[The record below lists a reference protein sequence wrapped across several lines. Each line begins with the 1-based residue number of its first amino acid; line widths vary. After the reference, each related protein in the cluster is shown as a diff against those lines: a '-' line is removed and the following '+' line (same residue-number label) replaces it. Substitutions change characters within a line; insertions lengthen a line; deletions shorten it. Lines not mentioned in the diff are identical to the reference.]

1 MKSSSFMMG
10 VALFCA
16 ALVHLWLGQSEFG
29 PIRELLQQ
37 VSQISDIATFNR
49 MVDDSFELMALAYVN
64 LPRLVMAIL
73 VGGTLGTIGSL
84 FQQLTQ
90 NRMMSPLTL
99 GTSSGAWL
107 GLVILNVV
115 APMLVAQYSVW
126 FALVGALLAIG
137 LIVSIVGIKNMSG
150 LPIVLAGM
158 AVNLLLG
165 AFATAIIL
173 LNDQYAQNLFVWG
186 AGDLGQNGWEQ
197 VLWLMPKL
205 LPIFAIFL
213 LAPRVLTLLSIG
225 TEGAAARGLNIGT
238 TFFVLMAI
246 GVWLVS
252 VSITSVGVI
261 SFIGLIAPNIAR
273 HLGFLKAKSELV
285 ASCVLGAL
293 LLCVNDSLAIFL
305 AQWSLDMIPT
315 GTATAVIG
323 APALII
329 IARKQMSA
337 QDQLFFS
344 MPKGPKSISSLAY
357 FLLGTMI
364 VGLLALSTLSQP
376 SSDMGYFVIPDAFEW
391 SIRWPRMLTAIFAG
405 GGLAVA
411 GVILQRL
418 VYNPLASPDILG
430 VSAGAVLALI
440 FSSLFMGYSIHSLSP
455 WIAFLGSAIA
465 LCLLLFLGKKHQF
478 APAILILTGISL
490 TAVLE
495 ALVQFSLTRV
505 GEGKYTLLAWLAGS
519 TYRVEP
525 ESASIMAIVITLSIS
540 VALLLS
546 RWVTLIATG
555 RQFASARG
563 LNINIAYV
571 ALLCIVAVLCSVVTT
586 TMGPVAFVGLLA
598 PHIAAMVGARLVRE
612 QIILSFLIGAALML
626 FADWLGQVVVF
637 PAQLAAGTL
646 VSIIGGSYFIFL
658 LLKSQRG

>member
-1 MKSSSFMMG
+1 MKSSGFMMG
-10 VALFCA
+10 AALLCA

-29 PIRELLQQ
+29 PISELLQQ
-37 VSQISDIATFNR
+37 VSQISDIATFNS
-49 MVDDSFELMALAYVN
+49 MVDDSFELMALAYVS

-126 FALVGALLAIG
+126 FALIGALLAMG

-205 LPIFAIFL
+205 LPIFAIFF

-238 TFFVLMAI
+238 TFFVLMAV

-273 HLGFLKAKSELV
+273 HLGFLKAKSELI

-293 LLCVNDSLAIFL
+293 LLCVTDCLAIFL

-329 IARKQMSA
+329 IARKQLSA

-357 FLLGTMI
+357 FLLGLMI
-364 VGLLALSTLSQP
+364 FGLFALSALSQP

-455 WIAFLGSAIA
+455 WVAFLGSAIA

-478 APAILILTGISL
+478 APSILILTGISL

-525 ESASIMAIVITLSIS
+525 ESATIMAVVITACIG

-571 ALLCIVAVLCSVVTT
+571 ALLCIVAILCSVVTT

-598 PHIAAMVGARLVRE
+598 PHIATMVGARLVRE

-658 LLKSQRG
+658 LLKSRRT

>member
-1 MKSSSFMMG
+1 MKSSGLVMG
-10 VALFCA
+10 AALFFA
-16 ALVHLWLGQSEFG
+16 SLVHLWLGQSEFG
-29 PIRELLQQ
+29 PIGELLQQ
-37 VSQISDIATFNR
+37 VSLISDSAAFNS
-49 MVDDSFELMALAYVN
+49 MVDDSFELMALIYVN

-107 GLVILNVV
+107 GLVILNVI

-126 FALVGALLAIG
+126 FALIGALLAMG
-137 LIVSIVGIKNMSG
+137 LIVSIVGIKNMNG

-165 AFATAIIL
+165 AFATATIL

-225 TEGAAARGLNIGT
+225 TEGAAARGLNIGA

-273 HLGFLKAKSELV
+273 HLGFLKAKSELI

-293 LLCVNDSLAIFL
+293 LLCVTDSLAIFL

-329 IARKQMSA
+329 IARKQLSA

-344 MPKGPKSISSLAY
+344 MPKGPKFISPLAY

-364 VGLLALSTLSQP
+364 FGLLALSALSQP

-478 APAILILTGISL
+478 APSILILTGISL

-525 ESASIMAIVITLSIS
+525 ESAMIMTMVITASIGA
-540 VALLLS
+540 ALLLS

-563 LNINIAYV
+563 LNTNLAYV
-571 ALLCIVAVLCSVVTT
+571 ALLCIVAILCSVVTT

-598 PHIAAMVGARLVRE
+598 PHIAAMMGARLVRE

-646 VSIIGGSYFIFL
+646 VSIIGGSYFIIL
-658 LLKSQRG
+658 LLKSRRT

>member
-1 MKSSSFMMG
+1 MKSSGLVMG
-10 VALFCA
+10 AALFFA
-16 ALVHLWLGQSEFG
+16 SLVHLWLGQSEFG
-29 PIRELLQQ
+29 PIGELLQQ
-37 VSQISDIATFNR
+37 VSLISDSVTFNS
-49 MVDDSFELMALAYVN
+49 MVDDSFELMALIYVN

-126 FALVGALLAIG
+126 FALIGALLAMG

-150 LPIVLAGM
+150 LPIVLSGM

-197 VLWLMPKL
+197 VIWLMPKL
-205 LPIFAIFL
+205 LPIFAIIL

-225 TEGAAARGLNIGT
+225 TEGAAARGLNIGA
-238 TFFVLMAI
+238 TFFVLMAV

-273 HLGFLKAKSELV
+273 HLGFLKAKSELI

-293 LLCVNDSLAIFL
+293 LLCVTDSLAIFL

-329 IARKQMSA
+329 IARKQLSA

-344 MPKGPKSISSLAY
+344 MPKGPKFISPLAY

-364 VGLLALSTLSQP
+364 FGLLALSTLSQP

-391 SIRWPRMLTAIFAG
+391 SIRWPRILTAIFAG

-478 APAILILTGISL
+478 APSILILTGISL

-525 ESASIMAIVITLSIS
+525 ESAMIMTMVITASIGA
-540 VALLLS
+540 ALLLS

-563 LNINIAYV
+563 LNISIAYV
-571 ALLCIVAVLCSVVTT
+571 ALLCIVAILCSVVTT

-658 LLKSQRG
+658 LLKSRRT

>member
-1 MKSSSFMMG
+1 MKSSGFMMG
-10 VALFCA
+10 AALLCA

-29 PIRELLQQ
+29 PIGELLQQ
-37 VSQISDIATFNR
+37 VSQISDIVTFNS

-115 APMLVAQYSVW
+115 APILVAQYSVW
-126 FALVGALLAIG
+126 FALIGALLAMG

-205 LPIFAIFL
+205 LPIFAIFF

-225 TEGAAARGLNIGT
+225 TEGAAARGLNIGA
-238 TFFVLMAI
+238 TFFVLMAV
-246 GVWLVS
+246 GVWLAS

-293 LLCVNDSLAIFL
+293 LLCVTDSLAIFL

-357 FLLGTMI
+357 FLLGLMI
-364 VGLLALSTLSQP
+364 FGLFALSALSQP

-455 WIAFLGSAIA
+455 WVAFLGSAIA

-478 APAILILTGISL
+478 APSILILTGISL

-525 ESASIMAIVITLSIS
+525 ESAVIMTIVITACIG

-571 ALLCIVAVLCSVVTT
+571 ALLCIVAILCSVVTT

-658 LLKSQRG
+658 LLKSRRS

>member
-1 MKSSSFMMG
+1 MRSSGFMMG
-10 VALFCA
+10 AVLLLT

-29 PIRELLQQ
+29 PVGELFQQ
-37 VSQISDIATFNR
+37 VSQISDIATFNK
-49 MVDDSFELMALAYVN
+49 MVDDSFELMALVYVN

-90 NRMMSPLTL
+90 NHMMSPLTL

-107 GLVILNVV
+107 GLVILNVA

-126 FALVGALLAIG
+126 FALIGALLAMG

-165 AFATAIIL
+165 AFVTAIIL

-238 TFFVLMAI
+238 TFFVLMVI

-273 HLGFLKAKSELV
+273 HLGFLKAKSELI

-293 LLCVNDSLAIFL
+293 LLCMTDSLAIFL

-344 MPKGPKSISSLAY
+344 MPKGPKFISPLAY
-357 FLLGTMI
+357 FLLGAMI
-364 VGLLALSTLSQP
+364 SGLLALSTLSQP
-376 SSDMGYFVIPDAFEW
+376 SSDMSYFIIPDAFEW

-455 WIAFLGSAIA
+455 WVAFLGSAIA

-478 APAILILTGISL
+478 APSILILTGISL

-525 ESASIMAIVITLSIS
+525 DAAMIMVIVITVCIG

-571 ALLCIVAVLCSVVTT
+571 VLLCIVAILCSMVTT

-612 QIILSFLIGAALML
+612 QILLSFLIGAALML

-658 LLKSQRG
+658 LLKSRSA

>member
-1 MKSSSFMMG
+1 MRFGGLMMG
-10 VALFCA
+10 AVLLLA
-16 ALVHLWLGQSEFG
+16 ASVHLWLGQSEFG
-29 PIRELLQQ
+29 PVDELFRQI
-37 VSQISDIATFNR
+37 SQISDTASFER

-126 FALVGALLAIG
+126 FALVGALLAMG

-225 TEGAAARGLNIGT
+225 SEGAAARGLNIGT
-238 TFFVLMAI
+238 TFFVLMTI

-273 HLGFLKAKSELV
+273 HLGFLKAKSELI
-285 ASCVLGAL
+285 ASCALGAL
-293 LLCVNDSLAIFL
+293 LLCVTDSLAIFL

-337 QDQLFFS
+337 QDQMFFS

-357 FLLGTMI
+357 FLLFIMI
-364 VGLLALSTLSQP
+364 FGLLALSSLSQP
-376 SSDMGYFVIPDAFEW
+376 ASDMGYFTIPDAFEW

-455 WIAFLGSAIA
+455 RIAFLGSAIA

-478 APAILILTGISL
+478 APSILILTGISL

-525 ESASIMAIVITLSIS
+525 DAATIMAIVITVCIG
-540 VALLLS
+540 VVLLLS

-571 ALLCIVAVLCSVVTT
+571 ALLCIVAILCSMVTT

-658 LLKSQRG
+658 LLKSRNS

>member
-1 MKSSSFMMG
+1 MKSSGFMMG
-10 VALFCA
+10 AALLCA

-29 PIRELLQQ
+29 PISELLQQ
-37 VSQISDIATFNR
+37 VSQISDIATFNS

-126 FALVGALLAIG
+126 FALVGALFAMG

-205 LPIFAIFL
+205 LPILAIFL

-225 TEGAAARGLNIGT
+225 TEGAAARGLNIGA

-273 HLGFLKAKSELV
+273 HLGFLKAKSELI

-293 LLCVNDSLAIFL
+293 LLCVTDSLAIFL

-344 MPKGPKSISSLAY
+344 MPKGPKFISPVAY

-364 VGLLALSTLSQP
+364 FGLLALSSLSQP

-455 WIAFLGSAIA
+455 RVAFLGSAIA

-478 APAILILTGISL
+478 APSILILTGISL

-525 ESASIMAIVITLSIS
+525 ESATIMAVVITACIG

-571 ALLCIVAVLCSVVTT
+571 ALLCIVAILCSVVTT

-658 LLKSQRG
+658 LLKSRRT

>member
-1 MKSSSFMMG
+1 MKSSGFMMG
-10 VALFCA
+10 AALLCA

-29 PIRELLQQ
+29 PIGELLQQ
-37 VSQISDIATFNR
+37 ASQISDIATFNL

-73 VGGTLGTIGSL
+73 VGATLGTIGSL

-126 FALVGALLAIG
+126 FALIGALLAMG

-205 LPIFAIFL
+205 LPIFAIFF

-225 TEGAAARGLNIGT
+225 TEGAAARGLNIGA
-238 TFFVLMAI
+238 TFFVLMAV
-246 GVWLVS
+246 GVWLAS

-293 LLCVNDSLAIFL
+293 LLCVTDSLAIFL

-344 MPKGPKSISSLAY
+344 MLKGPKFISSLAY

-411 GVILQRL
+411 GVIFQKFGLQPARKSRYSWC
-418 VYNPLASPDILG
+418 VGGCGSG
-430 VSAGAVLALI
+430 VD
-440 FSSLFMGYSIHSLSP
+440 F
-455 WIAFLGSAIA
+455 
-465 LCLLLFLGKKHQF
+465 Q
-478 APAILILTGISL
+478 
-490 TAVLE
+490 
-495 ALVQFSLTRV
+495 
-505 GEGKYTLLAWLAGS
+505 
-519 TYRVEP
+519 
-525 ESASIMAIVITLSIS
+525 
-540 VALLLS
+540 
-546 RWVTLIATG
+546 
-555 RQFASARG
+555 
-563 LNINIAYV
+563 
-571 ALLCIVAVLCSVVTT
+571 
-586 TMGPVAFVGLLA
+586 
-598 PHIAAMVGARLVRE
+598 
-612 QIILSFLIGAALML
+612 
-626 FADWLGQVVVF
+626 
-637 PAQLAAGTL
+637 
-646 VSIIGGSYFIFL
+646 
-658 LLKSQRG
+658 

>member
-1 MKSSSFMMG
+1 MKSSGFMMG
-10 VALFCA
+10 AALLCA

-29 PIRELLQQ
+29 PIGELLQQ
-37 VSQISDIATFNR
+37 VSQISDIATFNS

-126 FALVGALLAIG
+126 FALVGALFAMG

-205 LPIFAIFL
+205 LPIFAIFF

-238 TFFVLMAI
+238 TFFVLMAV

-273 HLGFLKAKSELV
+273 HLGFLKAKSELI

-293 LLCVNDSLAIFL
+293 LLCVTDSLAIFL

-329 IARKQMSA
+329 IARKQLSA

-357 FLLGTMI
+357 FLLGLMI
-364 VGLLALSTLSQP
+364 FGLFALSALSQP

-455 WIAFLGSAIA
+455 WVAFLGSAIA

-478 APAILILTGISL
+478 SPSILILTGISL

-525 ESASIMAIVITLSIS
+525 ESAVIMTIVITACIG

-571 ALLCIVAVLCSVVTT
+571 ALLCIVAILCSVVTT

-658 LLKSQRG
+658 LLKSRRT

>member
-1 MKSSSFMMG
+1 MKSSGLVMG
-10 VALFCA
+10 AALFFA
-16 ALVHLWLGQSEFG
+16 SLVHLWLGQSEFG
-29 PIRELLQQ
+29 PIGELLQQ
-37 VSQISDIATFNR
+37 VSLISDSARFNS
-49 MVDDSFELMALAYVN
+49 MVDDSFELMALIYVN

-126 FALVGALLAIG
+126 FALIGALLAMG

-197 VLWLMPKL
+197 VIWLMPKL

-238 TFFVLMAI
+238 TFFVLMAV

-293 LLCVNDSLAIFL
+293 LLCVTDSLAIFL
-305 AQWSLDMIPT
+305 ARWSLDMIPT

-329 IARKQMSA
+329 IARKQLSA

-344 MPKGPKSISSLAY
+344 MPKGPKFISLLAY

-364 VGLLALSTLSQP
+364 FGLLALSTLSQP

-478 APAILILTGISL
+478 APSILILTGISL

-525 ESASIMAIVITLSIS
+525 ESAMIMTMVITASIGA
-540 VALLLS
+540 ALLLS

-563 LNINIAYV
+563 LNINVAYV
-571 ALLCIVAVLCSVVTT
+571 ALLCIVAILCSVVTT

-598 PHIAAMVGARLVRE
+598 PHIAAMVGARLVKE

-658 LLKSQRG
+658 LLKSRRT

>member
-1 MKSSSFMMG
+1 MKSSGLVMG
-10 VALFCA
+10 AALFFA
-16 ALVHLWLGQSEFG
+16 SLVHLWLGQSEFG
-29 PIRELLQQ
+29 PIGELFQQ
-37 VSQISDIATFNR
+37 VSQISDIVTFNK

-126 FALVGALLAIG
+126 FALIGALLAMG

-205 LPIFAIFL
+205 LPIIAIFL

-225 TEGAAARGLNIGT
+225 TEGAAARGLNIGA
-238 TFFVLMAI
+238 TFFVLMAV

-293 LLCVNDSLAIFL
+293 LLCVTDSLAIFL

-329 IARKQMSA
+329 IARKQLSA

-344 MPKGPKSISSLAY
+344 MPKGPKLISPLAY
-357 FLLGTMI
+357 FLLGTMLF
-364 VGLLALSTLSQP
+364 GLLALSTLSQP

-478 APAILILTGISL
+478 APSILILTGISL

-525 ESASIMAIVITLSIS
+525 ESAMIMTMVITASIGA
-540 VALLLS
+540 ALLLS

-571 ALLCIVAVLCSVVTT
+571 ALLCIVAILCSVVTT

-598 PHIAAMVGARLVRE
+598 PHIAAMMGARLVRE
-612 QIILSFLIGAALML
+612 QIFLSFLIGAALML

-658 LLKSQRG
+658 LLKSRRT

>member
-1 MKSSSFMMG
+1 MRFSGLMMG
-10 VALFCA
+10 ALLLLA
-16 ALVHLWLGQSEFG
+16 ASVHLWLGQSEFG
-29 PIRELLQQ
+29 PIEELFRQI
-37 VSQISDIATFNR
+37 SQISDTASFER

-126 FALVGALLAIG
+126 FALVGALLAMG

-225 TEGAAARGLNIGT
+225 SEGAAARGLNIGT
-238 TFFVLMAI
+238 TFFVLMTI

-273 HLGFLKAKSELV
+273 HLGFLKAKSELI
-285 ASCVLGAL
+285 ASCALGAL
-293 LLCVNDSLAIFL
+293 LLCVTDSLAIFL

-337 QDQLFFS
+337 QDQIFFS

-357 FLLGTMI
+357 FLLFIMI
-364 VGLLALSTLSQP
+364 FGLLALSTLSQP
-376 SSDMGYFVIPDAFEW
+376 ASDMGYFTIPDAFEW

-478 APAILILTGISL
+478 APSILILTGISL

-525 ESASIMAIVITLSIS
+525 DAATIMAIVITVCIG

-571 ALLCIVAVLCSVVTT
+571 ALLCIVAILCSMVTT

-658 LLKSQRG
+658 LLKSRNS

>member
-1 MKSSSFMMG
+1 MRFSGLMMG
-10 VALFCA
+10 AVLLLA
-16 ALVHLWLGQSEFG
+16 ASVHLWLGQSEFG
-29 PIRELLQQ
+29 PIEELFRQI
-37 VSQISDIATFNR
+37 SQISDTASFER

-126 FALVGALLAIG
+126 FALVGALLAMG
-137 LIVSIVGIKNMSG
+137 LIVSIVGVKNMSG

-225 TEGAAARGLNIGT
+225 SEGAAARGLNIGT
-238 TFFVLMAI
+238 TFFVLMTI

-273 HLGFLKAKSELV
+273 HLGFLKAKSELI
-285 ASCVLGAL
+285 ASCALGAL
-293 LLCVNDSLAIFL
+293 LLCVTDSLAIFL

-337 QDQLFFS
+337 QDQMFFS

-357 FLLGTMI
+357 FLLFIMI
-364 VGLLALSTLSQP
+364 FGLLALSTLSQP
-376 SSDMGYFVIPDAFEW
+376 ASDMGYFTIPDAFEW

-478 APAILILTGISL
+478 APSILILTGISL

-525 ESASIMAIVITLSIS
+525 DAATIMAIVITVCIG

-571 ALLCIVAVLCSVVTT
+571 ALLCIVAILCSMVTT

-658 LLKSQRG
+658 LLKSRNS

>member
-1 MKSSSFMMG
+1 MKSSGFMMG
-10 VALFCA
+10 AALFCA

-29 PIRELLQQ
+29 PISELLQQ
-37 VSQISDIATFNR
+37 VSQISDITTFNS

-115 APMLVAQYSVW
+115 APILVAQYSVW
-126 FALVGALLAIG
+126 FALIGALLAMG

-205 LPIFAIFL
+205 LPIFAIFF

-225 TEGAAARGLNIGT
+225 TEGAAARGLNIGA
-238 TFFVLMAI
+238 TFFVLMAV
-246 GVWLVS
+246 GVWLAS

-293 LLCVNDSLAIFL
+293 LLCVTDSLAIFL

-357 FLLGTMI
+357 FLLGLMI
-364 VGLLALSTLSQP
+364 FGLFALSALSQP

-455 WIAFLGSAIA
+455 WVAFLGSAIA

-478 APAILILTGISL
+478 APSILILTGISL

-525 ESASIMAIVITLSIS
+525 ESATIMAVVITACIG

-563 LNINIAYV
+563 LNINLAYV
-571 ALLCIVAVLCSVVTT
+571 ALLCIVAILCSVVTT

-637 PAQLAAGTL
+637 PAQLAAGTF

-658 LLKSQRG
+658 LLKSRRT

>member
-1 MKSSSFMMG
+1 MKYNG
-10 VALFCA
+10 LIVVAVLLLA
-16 ALVHLWLGQSEFG
+16 ATIHLWLGQSDFG
-29 PIRELLQQ
+29 PVSLLMNE
-37 VSQISDIATFNR
+37 VAAAGSWSALQILYSE
-49 MVDDSFELMALAYVN
+49 SFELMGFIDVN

-73 VGGTLGTIGSL
+73 VGGSLGTIGSL

-99 GTSSGAWL
+99 GTSAGAWL
-107 GLVILNVV
+107 GLVLLNVF
-115 APMLVAQYSVW
+115 APMLVGQFSVF
-126 FALVGALLAIG
+126 FALLGALAAMG
-137 LIVSIVGIKNMSG
+137 LIVAIVGLKNMSG

-173 LNDQYAQNLFVWG
+173 LNDQYAQNLFIWG

-197 VLWLMPKL
+197 VEWLLPKL
-205 LPIFAIFL
+205 LPIIAIFL
-213 LAPRVLTLLSIG
+213 FAPRVLTLLSIG

-238 TFFVLMAI
+238 TFFLLMFI

-252 VSITSVGVI
+252 VSITTVGVI

-273 HLGFLKAKSELV
+273 YLGAIKAKHELY
-285 ASCVLGAL
+285 ASGILGAL
-293 LLCVNDSLAIFL
+293 LLCATDSLAIFMG
-305 AQWSLDMIPT
+305 QWSLDIIPT

-323 APALII
+323 APALIL
-329 IARKQMSA
+329 IARKQLTA
-337 QDQLFFS
+337 QDQMFFS
-344 MPKGPKSISSLAY
+344 MPKGARQTGAKVYLAIGTVMLV
-357 FLLGTMI
+357 LLG
-364 VGLLALSTLSQP
+364 LSSFSHPLS
-376 SSDMGYFVIPDAFEW
+376 SEHYFQIPDAFEW

-430 VSAGAVLALI
+430 VSSGAVLALI
-440 FSSLFMGYSIHSLSP
+440 LSSLLFGHSIHTLSP
-455 WIAFLGSAIA
+455 WVAFSGSLGA
-465 LCLLLFLGKKHQF
+465 LALLLFLGKKHQY
-478 APAILILTGISL
+478 APSILILTGISL

-519 TYRVEP
+519 TYRVKP
-525 ESASIMAIVITLSIS
+525 ESALILALIISLVVITALS
-540 VALLLS
+540 LS
-546 RWVTLIATG
+546 RWVTLIGSG

-563 LNINIAYV
+563 LNISTAYLV
-571 ALLCIVAVLCSVVTT
+571 LLCLVAVLCGVVTT
-586 TMGPVAFVGLLA
+586 TMGPVAFVGLLG
-598 PHIAAMVGARLVRE
+598 PHIAAIVGARTVKE
-612 QIILSFLIGAALML
+612 QILLSMLIGATLML
-626 FADWLGQVVVF
+626 FADWLGQIVVF

-646 VSIIGGSYFIFL
+646 VSVIGGSYFIFL
-658 LLKSQRG
+658 LLKARRD

>member
-1 MKSSSFMMG
+1 MKSSGFMMG
-10 VALFCA
+10 AALLCA

-29 PIRELLQQ
+29 PIGELLQQ
-37 VSQISDIATFNR
+37 VSQISDIATFNS

-115 APMLVAQYSVW
+115 APTLAAQYSVW
-126 FALVGALLAIG
+126 FALVGALLAMG

-225 TEGAAARGLNIGT
+225 TEGAAARGLNIGA

-273 HLGFLKAKSELV
+273 HLGFLKAKSELI

-293 LLCVNDSLAIFL
+293 LLCVTDSLAIFL

-329 IARKQMSA
+329 IARKQLSA

-344 MPKGPKSISSLAY
+344 MPKGPKFISPLAY

-364 VGLLALSTLSQP
+364 FGLLALSTLSQP

-455 WIAFLGSAIA
+455 WVAFLGSAIA

-478 APAILILTGISL
+478 APSILILTGISL

-525 ESASIMAIVITLSIS
+525 ESAVIMTMVITASIGA
-540 VALLLS
+540 ALLLS

-571 ALLCIVAVLCSVVTT
+571 ALLCIVGILCSVVIT

-637 PAQLAAGTL
+637 PAQLAAGIL

-658 LLKSQRG
+658 LLKSRRT

>member
-1 MKSSSFMMG
+1 MKSSGLMVG
-10 VALFCA
+10 VALFLA
-16 ALVHLWLGQSEFG
+16 ALIHLWLGQSEFG
-29 PIRELLQQ
+29 PVVDLFQQ
-37 VSQISDIATFNR
+37 VSQVSDIATFNS
-49 MVDDSFELMALAYVN
+49 MVDDSFELMALINVN

-126 FALVGALLAIG
+126 FALTGALLAMG

-197 VLWLMPKL
+197 VFWLMPKL

-273 HLGFLKAKSELV
+273 HLGFLKAKSELI

-293 LLCVNDSLAIFL
+293 LLCVTDSLAIFL

-344 MPKGPKSISSLAY
+344 MPKGPRSISPLAY
-357 FLLGTMI
+357 FLVGTMI
-364 VGLLALSTLSQP
+364 FALLVLSTMSQP
-376 SSDMGYFVIPDAFEW
+376 ASDMGYFVIPDSFEW

-440 FSSLFMGYSIHSLSP
+440 FSSLLMGYSIHSLSP
-455 WIAFLGSAIA
+455 WVAFLGSAIA
-465 LCLLLFLGKKHQF
+465 LCLLLLLGKKHQF
-478 APAILILTGISL
+478 APSILILTGISL

-525 ESASIMAIVITLSIS
+525 GTATIMALVTTVCIGI
-540 VALLLS
+540 ALLLS
-546 RWVTLIATG
+546 PWVTLIATG

-571 ALLCIVAVLCSVVTT
+571 ALLCIVAVLCSMVTT

-658 LLKSQRG
+658 LLKSRRV

>member
-1 MKSSSFMMG
+1 MKSSGLMMG
-10 VALFCA
+10 AVLFIA
-16 ALVHLWLGQSEFG
+16 ALIQLWLGQSEFG
-29 PIRELLQQ
+29 PIGELFQQ
-37 VSQISDIATFNR
+37 VSQISDIVTFNK
-49 MVDDSFELMALAYVN
+49 MVDDSFELMALIYVN

-126 FALVGALLAIG
+126 FALIGALLAMG

-273 HLGFLKAKSELV
+273 HLGFLKAKSELI

-293 LLCVNDSLAIFL
+293 LLCVTDSLAIFL

-344 MPKGPKSISSLAY
+344 MPKGQKSISPLAY
-357 FLLGTMI
+357 FLLGGMI
-364 VGLLALSTLSQP
+364 FGLLALSTLLQP
-376 SSDMGYFVIPDAFEW
+376 SADMGYFIIPDAFEW
-391 SIRWPRMLTAIFAG
+391 SIRWPRMLTAIFSG

-455 WIAFLGSAIA
+455 WVAFLGSAIA

-478 APAILILTGISL
+478 APSILILTGISL

-525 ESASIMAIVITLSIS
+525 DAATIMAIVITVCIG

-563 LNINIAYV
+563 LNTNIAYV
-571 ALLCIVAVLCSVVTT
+571 ALLCIVAVLCSMVTT

-658 LLKSQRG
+658 LLKSRTT

>member
-1 MKSSSFMMG
+1 MKSSGFMMG
-10 VALFCA
+10 AALFFA

-29 PIRELLQQ
+29 PVGELFQEISQ
-37 VSQISDIATFNR
+37 VSEMALLSR
-49 MVDDSFELMALAYVN
+49 MVDESFELMAFIYVN
-64 LPRLVMAIL
+64 LPRLVMAVL

-107 GLVILNVV
+107 GLVILNVA

-126 FALVGALLAIG
+126 FALIGALLAMG

-205 LPIFAIFL
+205 LPILPIFL
-213 LAPRVLTLLSIG
+213 LAPRILTLLSIG
-225 TEGAAARGLNIGT
+225 IEGAAARGLNLGA
-238 TFFVLMAI
+238 TFFVLMTV

-273 HLGFLKAKSELV
+273 YLGFLKAKSELI
-285 ASCVLGAL
+285 ASCILGAV
-293 LLCVNDSLAIFL
+293 LLCTTDSLAIFL
-305 AQWSLDMIPT
+305 AQWSMDMIPT

-323 APALII
+323 APALIM

-344 MPKGPKSISSLAY
+344 MPKGPKSISTFAY
-357 FLLGTMI
+357 VLLCTI
-364 VGLLALSTLSQP
+364 IFGLLVLSVFSQP
-376 SSDMGYFVIPDAFEW
+376 SSNMSYFVVPGTFEW
-391 SIRWPRMLTAIFAG
+391 SIRWPRILTAIFAG

-455 WIAFLGSAIA
+455 WVAFLGSAIA
-465 LCLLLFLGKKHQF
+465 LCLLLLLGRKHQF
-478 APAILILTGISL
+478 APSILILTGISL

-519 TYRVEP
+519 TYRVKP
-525 ESASIMAIVITLSIS
+525 ESAMIMAIVITVCIF

-546 RWVTLIATG
+546 RWVTLIAIG

-563 LNINIAYV
+563 LNLTIAYV
-571 ALLCIVAVLCSVVTT
+571 ILLCLVAVLCSVVTT

-612 QIILSFLIGAALML
+612 QLILSFLVGAALML
-626 FADWLGQVVVF
+626 FADWLGQVMVF

-646 VSIIGGSYFIFL
+646 VSIIGGSYFIL
-658 LLKSQRG
+658 LLLRSGRA

>member
-1 MKSSSFMMG
+1 MKSSGFMMG
-10 VALFCA
+10 AALLCA

-29 PIRELLQQ
+29 PIGELLQQ
-37 VSQISDIATFNR
+37 VSQISDIATFNS

-126 FALVGALLAIG
+126 FALVGALLAMG

-225 TEGAAARGLNIGT
+225 TEGAAARGLNIGA

-273 HLGFLKAKSELV
+273 HLGFLKAKSELI

-293 LLCVNDSLAIFL
+293 LLCVTDSLAIFL

-329 IARKQMSA
+329 IARKQLSA

-344 MPKGPKSISSLAY
+344 MPKGPKFISPVAY

-364 VGLLALSTLSQP
+364 FGLLALSTLSQP

-455 WIAFLGSAIA
+455 WVAFLGSAIA

-478 APAILILTGISL
+478 APSILILTGISL

-525 ESASIMAIVITLSIS
+525 ESAMIMTMVITSSIGA
-540 VALLLS
+540 ALLLS

-571 ALLCIVAVLCSVVTT
+571 ALLCIVAILCSVVTT
-586 TMGPVAFVGLLA
+586 TMGLVAFVGLLA
-598 PHIAAMVGARLVRE
+598 PHIAAMVGARLVKE

-658 LLKSQRG
+658 LLKSRRT

>member
-1 MKSSSFMMG
+1 MKSSGVMLV
-10 VALFCA
+10 VALLTSAIF
-16 ALVHLWLGQSEFG
+16 HIGLGQSEFG
-29 PIRELLQQ
+29 PLWPVLKTLMS
-37 VSQISDIATFNR
+37 VSDVASLFKMA
-49 MVDDSFELMALAYVN
+49 DDSFELMALLHVN
-64 LPRLVMAIL
+64 IPRLVMAII

-107 GLVILNVV
+107 GLVVLNVV

-126 FALVGALLAIG
+126 FALVGALLAMG

-197 VLWLMPKL
+197 VVWLLPKL
-205 LPIFAIFL
+205 LPIVIIFL
-213 LAPRVLTLLSIG
+213 LAPRTLTLLSIG

-238 TFFVLMAI
+238 TFFVLMFI

-261 SFIGLIAPNIAR
+261 SFIGLIAPNIAK
-273 HLGFLKAKSELV
+273 HLGYIKAQKELL
-285 ASCVLGAL
+285 ASCVIGAL
-293 LLCVNDSLAIFL
+293 LLCTTDSLATFL
-305 AQWSLDMIPT
+305 AQWSMDMIPT

-344 MPKGPKSISSLAY
+344 MPKGLKEISPLASLVLIAM
-357 FLLGTMI
+357 LG
-364 VGLLALSTLSQP
+364 GLIMLSVFSQP
-376 SSDMGYFVIPDAFEW
+376 SSGMGYFGFPDTFEW

-455 WIAFLGSAIA
+455 WVAFLGSAIA
-465 LCLLLFLGKKHQF
+465 LCILLFLGKKHQY
-478 APAILILTGISL
+478 APSILILTGISL
-490 TAVLE
+490 TALLE

-519 TYRVEP
+519 TYRVKP
-525 ESASIMAIVITLSIS
+525 DSAITMAAVVSIGIM
-540 VALLLS
+540 VALILS
-546 RWVTLIATG
+546 RWITLIATG
-555 RQFASARG
+555 REFASARG
-563 LNINIAYV
+563 LNVSMAY
-571 ALLCIVAVLCSVVTT
+571 ATLLCIVAVLCSVVTT
-586 TMGPVAFVGLLA
+586 TMGPVTFIGLLA
-598 PHIAAMVGARLVRE
+598 PHIAALVGARLVWT
-612 QIILSFLIGAALML
+612 QIYWSFLIGATLML
-626 FADWLGQVVVF
+626 FANWLGQVVVY

-646 VSIIGGSYFIFL
+646 VSIIGGSYFIYL
-658 LLKSQRG
+658 LLRSRRS

>member
-1 MKSSSFMMG
+1 MKSSGFMIG
-10 VALFCA
+10 AALLCA

-29 PIRELLQQ
+29 PIGELLQQ
-37 VSQISDIATFNR
+37 VSQISDIATFNS

-126 FALVGALLAIG
+126 FALVGALLAMG

-225 TEGAAARGLNIGT
+225 TEGATARGLNIGT

-273 HLGFLKAKSELV
+273 HLGFLKAKSELI

-293 LLCVNDSLAIFL
+293 LLCVTDSLAIFL

-329 IARKQMSA
+329 IARKQLSA

-344 MPKGPKSISSLAY
+344 MPKGPKFISPLAY

-364 VGLLALSTLSQP
+364 LGLLALSTLSQP
-376 SSDMGYFVIPDAFEW
+376 SSDIGYFVIPDAFEW

-478 APAILILTGISL
+478 APSILILTGISL

-525 ESASIMAIVITLSIS
+525 ESAMIMTMVITASIGA
-540 VALLLS
+540 ALLLS

-571 ALLCIVAVLCSVVTT
+571 ALLCIVAILCSVVTT

-598 PHIAAMVGARLVRE
+598 PHIAAMVGARLVKE

-626 FADWLGQVVVF
+626 FSDWLGQVVVF

-658 LLKSQRG
+658 LLKSRRT

>member
-1 MKSSSFMMG
+1 MRSSGFMMG
-10 VALFCA
+10 AVLLLA
-16 ALVHLWLGQSEFG
+16 ASVHLWLGQSEFG
-29 PIRELLQQ
+29 PVDELFRQI
-37 VSQISDIATFNR
+37 SQISDIATFNK
-49 MVDDSFELMALAYVN
+49 MVDDSFELMALVYVN

-107 GLVILNVV
+107 GLVILNVA

-126 FALVGALLAIG
+126 FALVGALLAMG

-238 TFFVLMAI
+238 TFFVLMVI

-273 HLGFLKAKSELV
+273 HLGFLKAKSELI

-293 LLCVNDSLAIFL
+293 LLCVTDSLAIFL

-344 MPKGPKSISSLAY
+344 MSKGPKFISPLAY
-357 FLLGTMI
+357 FLLGAMI
-364 VGLLALSTLSQP
+364 SGLLALSALSQP
-376 SSDMGYFVIPDAFEW
+376 SSDMSYFIIPDAFEW

-455 WIAFLGSAIA
+455 WVAFLGSAIA
-465 LCLLLFLGKKHQF
+465 LCLLLLLGKKHQF
-478 APAILILTGISL
+478 APSILILTGISL

-525 ESASIMAIVITLSIS
+525 DAAMIMAIVITVCIG

-571 ALLCIVAVLCSVVTT
+571 ALLCIVAILCSMVTT

-612 QIILSFLIGAALML
+612 QILLSFLIGAALML

-658 LLKSQRG
+658 LLKSRSA

>member
-1 MKSSSFMMG
+1 MKTRGLMVG
-10 VALFCA
+10 AALFFA
-16 ALVHLWLGQSEFG
+16 ALAHLWLGQSEFG
-29 PIRELLQQ
+29 PIGDLIQLLSL
-37 VSQISDIATFNR
+37 VSDRATLNA
-49 MVDDSFELMALAYVN
+49 MVDDSFELMVLFYVN

-126 FALVGALLAIG
+126 FALIGALLAMG

-205 LPIFAIFL
+205 VPILAIFL

-225 TEGAAARGLNIGT
+225 TEGAAARGLNIGA
-238 TFFVLMAI
+238 TFFVLMAV

-261 SFIGLIAPNIAR
+261 SFIGLIAPNITR
-273 HLGFLKAKSELV
+273 HLGFLKAKSELI
-285 ASCVLGAL
+285 ASCLLGAL
-293 LLCVNDSLAIFL
+293 LLCTTDSLAIFL
-305 AQWSLDMIPT
+305 AQWSVDMIPT

-344 MPKGPKSISSLAY
+344 MPEGPKSISPLAY
-357 FLLGTMI
+357 SLLGTMI
-364 VGLLALSTLSQP
+364 FGLLALSSLSQP

-455 WIAFLGSAIA
+455 WIAFLGSAMA

-478 APAILILTGISL
+478 APSILILTGISL

-525 ESASIMAIVITLSIS
+525 ESATIMAIVITVCIGAA
-540 VALLLS
+540 VLLS

-563 LNINIAYV
+563 LNISIAY
-571 ALLCIVAVLCSVVTT
+571 ASLLCIVAILCSVVTT

-598 PHIAAMVGARLVRE
+598 PHIAAMVGARLVRK

-658 LLKSQRG
+658 LLKSRRT

>member
-1 MKSSSFMMG
+1 MKSSGFMMG
-10 VALFCA
+10 AALLCA

-29 PIRELLQQ
+29 PIGELLQQ
-37 VSQISDIATFNR
+37 VSQISDIATFNS

-126 FALVGALLAIG
+126 FALVGALLAMG

-225 TEGAAARGLNIGT
+225 TEGAAARGLNIGA

-273 HLGFLKAKSELV
+273 HLGFLKAKSELI

-293 LLCVNDSLAIFL
+293 LLCVTDSLAIFL

-344 MPKGPKSISSLAY
+344 MPKGSKFISPLAY
-357 FLLGTMI
+357 FLLSTMI
-364 VGLLALSTLSQP
+364 LGLLALSTLSQP
-376 SSDMGYFVIPDAFEW
+376 SSDIGYFVIPDAFEW

-411 GVILQRL
+411 GVILQKL

-455 WIAFLGSAIA
+455 WVAFLGSAIA

-478 APAILILTGISL
+478 APSILILTGISL

-525 ESASIMAIVITLSIS
+525 ESAVIMTIVITVSIG

-571 ALLCIVAVLCSVVTT
+571 ALLCIVAILCSVVTT

-598 PHIAAMVGARLVRE
+598 PHIAAMVGARLVKE

-658 LLKSQRG
+658 LLKSRRT

>member
-1 MKSSSFMMG
+1 MKSSGLVMG
-10 VALFCA
+10 AALFFA
-16 ALVHLWLGQSEFG
+16 SLVHLWLGQSEFG
-29 PIRELLQQ
+29 PIGELLQQ
-37 VSQISDIATFNR
+37 VSLISDSVTFSS
-49 MVDDSFELMALAYVN
+49 MVDDSFELMALIYVN

-126 FALVGALLAIG
+126 FALIGALLAMG

-150 LPIVLAGM
+150 LPIVLSGM

-197 VLWLMPKL
+197 VIWLMPKL

-225 TEGAAARGLNIGT
+225 TEGAAARGLNIGA

-293 LLCVNDSLAIFL
+293 LLCVTDSLAIFL

-329 IARKQMSA
+329 IARKQLSA

-344 MPKGPKSISSLAY
+344 MPKGPKFISPLAY
-357 FLLGTMI
+357 FLLGT
-364 VGLLALSTLSQP
+364 VLFGLLALSTLSQP

-478 APAILILTGISL
+478 APSILILTGISL

-525 ESASIMAIVITLSIS
+525 ESAMIMTMVIMASIGA
-540 VALLLS
+540 ALLLS

-563 LNINIAYV
+563 LNINLAYV
-571 ALLCIVAVLCSVVTT
+571 ALLCIVAILCSVVTT

-658 LLKSQRG
+658 LLKSRRT

>member
-1 MKSSSFMMG
+1 MKSSGFMMG
-10 VALFCA
+10 AALLCA

-29 PIRELLQQ
+29 PIGELLQQ
-37 VSQISDIATFNR
+37 VSQISDIATFNS

-73 VGGTLGTIGSL
+73 VGATLGTIGSL

-115 APMLVAQYSVW
+115 APILVAQYSVW
-126 FALVGALLAIG
+126 FALIGALLAMG

-205 LPIFAIFL
+205 LPIFAIFF

-225 TEGAAARGLNIGT
+225 TEGAAARGLNIGA
-238 TFFVLMAI
+238 TFFVLMAV
-246 GVWLVS
+246 GVWLAS

-293 LLCVNDSLAIFL
+293 LLCVTDSLAIFL

-357 FLLGTMI
+357 FLLGLMI
-364 VGLLALSTLSQP
+364 FGLFALSALSQP

-455 WIAFLGSAIA
+455 WVAFLGSAIA

-478 APAILILTGISL
+478 APSILILTGISL

-525 ESASIMAIVITLSIS
+525 DSAMIMAIVITACIG

-571 ALLCIVAVLCSVVTT
+571 ALLCIVAILCSVVTT

-658 LLKSQRG
+658 LLKSRRT

>member
-1 MKSSSFMMG
+1 MKSSGFMMG
-10 VALFCA
+10 AALLCA

-29 PIRELLQQ
+29 PIGELLQQ
-37 VSQISDIATFNR
+37 VSQISDIATFNS

-126 FALVGALLAIG
+126 FALIGALLAMG

-205 LPIFAIFL
+205 LPIFAIFF

-225 TEGAAARGLNIGT
+225 TEGAAARGLNIGA
-238 TFFVLMAI
+238 TFFVLMAV
-246 GVWLVS
+246 GVWLAS

-261 SFIGLIAPNIAR
+261 SFIGLIAPNIAK

-293 LLCVNDSLAIFL
+293 LLCVTDSLAIFL

-357 FLLGTMI
+357 FLLGLMI
-364 VGLLALSTLSQP
+364 FGLFALSALSQP

-455 WIAFLGSAIA
+455 WVAFLGSAIA

-478 APAILILTGISL
+478 APSILILTGISL

-525 ESASIMAIVITLSIS
+525 ESAVIMTIVITACIG

-571 ALLCIVAVLCSVVTT
+571 ALLCIVAILCSVVTT

-637 PAQLAAGTL
+637 PAQLATGTL

-658 LLKSQRG
+658 LLKSRRT

>member
-1 MKSSSFMMG
+1 MKSSGLVMG
-10 VALFCA
+10 AVLFFA
-16 ALVHLWLGQSEFG
+16 SLVHLWLGQSEFG
-29 PIRELLQQ
+29 PIGELLQQ
-37 VSQISDIATFNR
+37 VSLISDSATFSS
-49 MVDDSFELMALAYVN
+49 MVDDSFELMALIYVN

-126 FALVGALLAIG
+126 FALIGALLAMG
-137 LIVSIVGIKNMSG
+137 LIVSIVGIKNMNG

-165 AFATAIIL
+165 AFATATIL

-225 TEGAAARGLNIGT
+225 TEGAAARGLNIGA

-293 LLCVNDSLAIFL
+293 LLCVTDSLAIFL

-329 IARKQMSA
+329 IARKQLSA

-344 MPKGPKSISSLAY
+344 MPKGPKFISPLAY

-364 VGLLALSTLSQP
+364 FGLLALSTLTQP

-391 SIRWPRMLTAIFAG
+391 SIRWPRILTAIFAG

-478 APAILILTGISL
+478 APSILILTGISL
-490 TAVLE
+490 TAMLE

-525 ESASIMAIVITLSIS
+525 ESAMIMIMVITASIGA
-540 VALLLS
+540 ALLLS

-563 LNINIAYV
+563 LNINLAYV
-571 ALLCIVAVLCSVVTT
+571 ALLCIVAILCSVVTT

-598 PHIAAMVGARLVRE
+598 PHIAAMMGARLVRE

-658 LLKSQRG
+658 LLKSRRT

>member
-1 MKSSSFMMG
+1 MKSSGFMMG
-10 VALFCA
+10 AALLCA

-29 PIRELLQQ
+29 PIGALLQQ
-37 VSQISDIATFNR
+37 VSQISDIATFNS

-115 APMLVAQYSVW
+115 APMLVTQYSVW
-126 FALVGALLAIG
+126 FALVGALFAMG

-205 LPIFAIFL
+205 LPILAIFL

-225 TEGAAARGLNIGT
+225 TEGAAARGLNIGA

-273 HLGFLKAKSELV
+273 NLGFLKAKSELI

-293 LLCVNDSLAIFL
+293 LLCVTDSLAIFL

-357 FLLGTMI
+357 FLLGLMI
-364 VGLLALSTLSQP
+364 FGLFALSALSQP

-455 WIAFLGSAIA
+455 WVAFLGSAIA

-478 APAILILTGISL
+478 APSILILTGISL

-525 ESASIMAIVITLSIS
+525 ESATIMAVVITACIG

-546 RWVTLIATG
+546 CWVTLIATG

-563 LNINIAYV
+563 LNINIAYA
-571 ALLCIVAVLCSVVTT
+571 ALLCIVAILCSVVTT

-658 LLKSQRG
+658 LLKSRRT

>member
-1 MKSSSFMMG
+1 MKSSGLVMG
-10 VALFCA
+10 AALFFA
-16 ALVHLWLGQSEFG
+16 SLVHLWLGQSEFG
-29 PIRELLQQ
+29 PIGELLQQ
-37 VSQISDIATFNR
+37 VSLISDSARFNS
-49 MVDDSFELMALAYVN
+49 MVDDSFELMALIYVN

-126 FALVGALLAIG
+126 FALIGALLAMG

-205 LPIFAIFL
+205 LPIIAIFL

-225 TEGAAARGLNIGT
+225 TEGAAARGLNIGA
-238 TFFVLMAI
+238 TFFVLMAV

-293 LLCVNDSLAIFL
+293 LLCVTDSLAIFL

-329 IARKQMSA
+329 IARKQLSA

-344 MPKGPKSISSLAY
+344 MPKGPKLISPLAY
-357 FLLGTMI
+357 FLLGTMLF
-364 VGLLALSTLSQP
+364 GLLALSTLSQP

-478 APAILILTGISL
+478 APSILILTGISL

-525 ESASIMAIVITLSIS
+525 ESAMIMTMVITASIGA
-540 VALLLS
+540 ALLLS

-571 ALLCIVAVLCSVVTT
+571 ALLCIVAILCSVVTT

-598 PHIAAMVGARLVRE
+598 PHIAAMMGARLVRE

-646 VSIIGGSYFIFL
+646 VSIIGGSYFIIL
-658 LLKSQRG
+658 LLKSRRT

>member
-1 MKSSSFMMG
+1 MRSSGFMMG
-10 VALFCA
+10 AVLLLT

-29 PIRELLQQ
+29 PVGELFQQ
-37 VSQISDIATFNR
+37 VSQISDIATFNK
-49 MVDDSFELMALAYVN
+49 MVDDSFELMALVYVN

-126 FALVGALLAIG
+126 FALIGALLAMG

-238 TFFVLMAI
+238 TFFVLMVI

-273 HLGFLKAKSELV
+273 HLGFLKAKSELIV
-285 ASCVLGAL
+285 SCVLGAL
-293 LLCVNDSLAIFL
+293 LLCVTDSLAIFL

-344 MPKGPKSISSLAY
+344 MSKGPKFISPLAY
-357 FLLGTMI
+357 FLLGAMI
-364 VGLLALSTLSQP
+364 SGLLALSALSQP
-376 SSDMGYFVIPDAFEW
+376 SSDMSYFIIPDAFEW

-455 WIAFLGSAIA
+455 WVAFLGSAIA
-465 LCLLLFLGKKHQF
+465 LCLLLLLGKKHQF
-478 APAILILTGISL
+478 APSILILTGISL

-525 ESASIMAIVITLSIS
+525 DAAMIMAIVITVCIG

-571 ALLCIVAVLCSVVTT
+571 ALLCIVAILCSMVTT

-612 QIILSFLIGAALML
+612 QILLSFLIGAALML

-658 LLKSQRG
+658 LLKSRSA

>member
-1 MKSSSFMMG
+1 MKSSGLMVG
-10 VALFCA
+10 AALFLA
-16 ALVHLWLGQSEFG
+16 AIVHLWLGQSEFG
-29 PIRELLQQ
+29 PVDELLRQIL
-37 VSQISDIATFNR
+37 QISDTASFER

-126 FALVGALLAIG
+126 FALVGALLAMG

-273 HLGFLKAKSELV
+273 HLGFLKAKSELI
-285 ASCVLGAL
+285 ASCALGAL
-293 LLCVNDSLAIFL
+293 LLCVTDSLALFL

-337 QDQLFFS
+337 QDQMFFS

-357 FLLGTMI
+357 FLLFIMI
-364 VGLLALSTLSQP
+364 FGLLALSTLSQP
-376 SSDMGYFVIPDAFEW
+376 ASDMGYFTIPDAFEW
-391 SIRWPRMLTAIFAG
+391 SIRWPRMLSAIFAG

-478 APAILILTGISL
+478 APSILILTGISL

-525 ESASIMAIVITLSIS
+525 DAATIMAIVITVCIG

-571 ALLCIVAVLCSVVTT
+571 ALLCIVATLCSMVTT

-658 LLKSQRG
+658 LLKSRNS

>member
-1 MKSSSFMMG
+1 MKSSGLVMG
-10 VALFCA
+10 AVLFFA
-16 ALVHLWLGQSEFG
+16 SLVHLWLGQSEFG
-29 PIRELLQQ
+29 PIGELLQQ
-37 VSQISDIATFNR
+37 VSLISDSVTFSS
-49 MVDDSFELMALAYVN
+49 MVDDSFELMALIYVN

-90 NRMMSPLTL
+90 NRMMSPLIL

-126 FALVGALLAIG
+126 FALIGALLAMG

-197 VLWLMPKL
+197 VIWLMPKL

-273 HLGFLKAKSELV
+273 HLGFLKAKSELI

-293 LLCVNDSLAIFL
+293 LLCVTDSLAIFL

-329 IARKQMSA
+329 IARKQLSA

-344 MPKGPKSISSLAY
+344 MPKGPKFISPLAY
-357 FLLGTMI
+357 FLLGT
-364 VGLLALSTLSQP
+364 VLFGLLALSTLSQP

-478 APAILILTGISL
+478 APSILILTGISL

-525 ESASIMAIVITLSIS
+525 ESAMIMTMVITASIGA
-540 VALLLS
+540 ALLLS

-563 LNINIAYV
+563 LNINLAYV
-571 ALLCIVAVLCSVVTT
+571 ALLCIVAILCSVVTT

-598 PHIAAMVGARLVRE
+598 PHIAAMMGARLVRV

-626 FADWLGQVVVF
+626 FSDWLGQVVVF

-658 LLKSQRG
+658 LLKPRRT

>member
-1 MKSSSFMMG
+1 MRSSGFMMG
-10 VALFCA
+10 AVLLLT

-29 PIRELLQQ
+29 PVGELFQQ
-37 VSQISDIATFNR
+37 VSQISDIATFNK
-49 MVDDSFELMALAYVN
+49 MVDDSFELMALVYVN

-126 FALVGALLAIG
+126 FALIGALLAMG

-238 TFFVLMAI
+238 TFFVLMVI

-273 HLGFLKAKSELV
+273 HLGFLKAKSELI

-293 LLCVNDSLAIFL
+293 LLCVTDSLAIFL

-344 MPKGPKSISSLAY
+344 MSKGPKFISPLAY
-357 FLLGTMI
+357 FLLGAMI
-364 VGLLALSTLSQP
+364 SGLLALSALSQP
-376 SSDMGYFVIPDAFEW
+376 SSDMSYFIIPDAFEW

-455 WIAFLGSAIA
+455 WVAFLGSAIA
-465 LCLLLFLGKKHQF
+465 LCLLLLLGKKHQF
-478 APAILILTGISL
+478 APSILILTGISL

-525 ESASIMAIVITLSIS
+525 DAAMIMAIVITVCIG

-571 ALLCIVAVLCSVVTT
+571 ALLCIVAILCSMVTT

-612 QIILSFLIGAALML
+612 QILLSFLIGAALML

-658 LLKSQRG
+658 LLKSRSA

>member
-1 MKSSSFMMG
+1 MKSSGLMMG
-10 VALFCA
+10 AALFCA

-29 PIRELLQQ
+29 PIGELLQQ

-49 MVDDSFELMALAYVN
+49 LVDDSFEVMALVYVN

-126 FALVGALLAIG
+126 FALIGALLAMG

-205 LPIFAIFL
+205 LPIFAIFF

-238 TFFVLMAI
+238 TFFVLMVV

-273 HLGFLKAKSELV
+273 HLGFLKAKSELI

-293 LLCVNDSLAIFL
+293 LLCVTDSLAIFL

-329 IARKQMSA
+329 IARKQLSA

-344 MPKGPKSISSLAY
+344 MPKGPKSISPLAY

-364 VGLLALSTLSQP
+364 LGLLALSTLSQP

-455 WIAFLGSAIA
+455 WVAFLGSAIA

-478 APAILILTGISL
+478 APSILILTGISL

-525 ESASIMAIVITLSIS
+525 ESAMIMAIVITACIG

-571 ALLCIVAVLCSVVTT
+571 ALLCIVAILCSVVTT

-598 PHIAAMVGARLVRE
+598 PHIAAMMGARLVRE

-658 LLKSQRG
+658 LLKSRRT

>member
-1 MKSSSFMMG
+1 MRFSGLMMG
-10 VALFCA
+10 AVLLLA
-16 ALVHLWLGQSEFG
+16 ASVHLWLGQSEFG
-29 PIRELLQQ
+29 PVDELFRQI
-37 VSQISDIATFNR
+37 SQISDTASFER

-126 FALVGALLAIG
+126 FALVGALIAMG

-273 HLGFLKAKSELV
+273 HLGFLKAKTELI
-285 ASCVLGAL
+285 ASCALGAL
-293 LLCVNDSLAIFL
+293 LLCVTDSLAIFL

-337 QDQLFFS
+337 QDQMFFS
-344 MPKGPKSISSLAY
+344 MPKGPRSISSLAY
-357 FLLGTMI
+357 FLLFIMI
-364 VGLLALSTLSQP
+364 FGLLALSTLSQP
-376 SSDMGYFVIPDAFEW
+376 ASDMGYFTIPDAFEW

-430 VSAGAVLALI
+430 GAAGAVLALI

-455 WIAFLGSAIA
+455 WIAFLGSAVA

-478 APAILILTGISL
+478 APSILILTGISL

-525 ESASIMAIVITLSIS
+525 DTATIMSIVITVCIG

-571 ALLCIVAVLCSVVTT
+571 ALLCIVAILCSMVTT

-612 QIILSFLIGAALML
+612 QIVLSFLIGAALML

-658 LLKSQRG
+658 LLKSRNS

>member
-1 MKSSSFMMG
+1 MKSSGFMMG
-10 VALFCA
+10 AALLCA

-29 PIRELLQQ
+29 PIGELLQQ
-37 VSQISDIATFNR
+37 VSQINEIATFNS

-107 GLVILNVV
+107 GLIILNVV

-126 FALVGALLAIG
+126 FALVGALLAMG

-205 LPIFAIFL
+205 LPIFAIFF

-225 TEGAAARGLNIGT
+225 TEGAAARGLNIGA
-238 TFFVLMAI
+238 TFFVLMAV
-246 GVWLVS
+246 GVWLAS

-293 LLCVNDSLAIFL
+293 LLCVTDSLAIFL

-357 FLLGTMI
+357 FLLGLMI
-364 VGLLALSTLSQP
+364 FGLFALSALSQP

-455 WIAFLGSAIA
+455 WVAFLGSAIA

-478 APAILILTGISL
+478 APSILILTGISL

-525 ESASIMAIVITLSIS
+525 DSAMIMAIVITACIG

-571 ALLCIVAVLCSVVTT
+571 ALLCIVAILCSVVTT

-658 LLKSQRG
+658 LLKSRRT

>member
-1 MKSSSFMMG
+1 MKSSGFMMG
-10 VALFCA
+10 AALFYA

-29 PIRELLQQ
+29 PIGELLQQ

-73 VGGTLGTIGSL
+73 VGATLGTIGSL

-126 FALVGALLAIG
+126 FALIGALLAMG

-205 LPIFAIFL
+205 LPIFAIFF

-225 TEGAAARGLNIGT
+225 TEGAAARGLNIGA
-238 TFFVLMAI
+238 TFFVLMAV
-246 GVWLVS
+246 GVWLAS

-293 LLCVNDSLAIFL
+293 LLCVTDSLAIFL

-357 FLLGTMI
+357 FLLGLMI
-364 VGLLALSTLSQP
+364 FGLLALSSLSQP

-478 APAILILTGISL
+478 APSILILTGISL

-505 GEGKYTLLAWLAGS
+505 GEEKYTLLAWLAGS

-525 ESASIMAIVITLSIS
+525 ESAVIMTIVITACIG

-571 ALLCIVAVLCSVVTT
+571 ALLCIVAILCSVVTT

-658 LLKSQRG
+658 LLKSRRT